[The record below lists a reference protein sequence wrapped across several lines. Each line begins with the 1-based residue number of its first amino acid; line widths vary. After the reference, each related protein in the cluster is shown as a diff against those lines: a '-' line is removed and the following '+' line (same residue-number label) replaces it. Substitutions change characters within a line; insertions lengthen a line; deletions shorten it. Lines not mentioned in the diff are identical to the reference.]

1 MGEVQ
6 AHLPFRMREHTT
18 WHSRGAVG
26 TLLAMAFLASRH
38 QRAQVVIWLLGLGL
52 TITLWPYVTGL
63 LGAPVLYVVFDPL
76 YQWLRRRL
84 RPAVAAGLVVTVAS
98 LVLLIPG
105 ASVAGL
111 VVSEAQSL
119 AGGLIQSPLVGR
131 LAELRV
137 GDFEIGPQLV
147 TLGKNAIQWIGS
159 SALNLVGTA
168 TRLALNLTV
177 AMFGLYFLLVGGPR
191 TWEALRPYVPFNA
204 ANTELL
210 RIRFRAVT
218 YSTLIGTGL
227 IAIVQG
233 VLVGAAFVV
242 AGLPNA
248 GFWGVVTGVFAIL
261 PVVGSGLV
269 WGPGAI
275 ALALGG
281 RLGAGVGVAIW
292 GLIVVA
298 SADNLIR
305 PLVYNRWARIHPLVT
320 LVGAL
325 AGIRFFGLLGLL
337 IGPLA
342 LSYFFE
348 LIGMYRQ
355 EYIESEEQEERV
367 DGLVRATEVR
377 RPSRDAEPSAP

>member
-1 MGEVQ
+1 
-6 AHLPFRMREHTT
+6 
-18 WHSRGAVG
+18 
-26 TLLAMAFLASRH
+26 MAFLSSRH
-38 QRAQVVIWLLGLGL
+38 QRAQVVIGLLGIGL

-84 RPAVAAGLVVTVAS
+84 RPPVAAGLVVTVATM
-98 LVLLIPG
+98 VLLIPG
-105 ASVAGL
+105 ASIAG
-111 VVSEAQSL
+111 VVVGEAQSL

-131 LAELRV
+131 LANLQV
-137 GDFEIGPQLV
+137 GDFRIGPQLV
-147 TLGKNAIQWIGS
+147 ALGESAIQWIGS
-159 SALNLVGTA
+159 SALDLVGTA
-168 TRLALNLTV
+168 TKLALNLTI
-177 AMFGLYFLLVGGPR
+177 AMFGLYFLLTAGPR
-191 TWEALRPYVPFNA
+191 TWGALSPYIPFNA
-204 ANTELL
+204 AKTEKL
-210 RIRFRAVT
+210 RTRFRDVT
-218 YSTLIGTGL
+218 YSTLIGTGF

-233 VLVGAAFVV
+233 VLVGAAFAV
-242 AGLPNA
+242 AGLSNA

-269 WGPGAI
+269 WGPGAV

-281 RLGAGVGVAIW
+281 RLGAGIGVAIW

-298 SADNLIR
+298 SADNVIR

-348 LIGMYRQ
+348 LIGMYRE
-355 EYIESEEQEERV
+355 EYIEGEEQEERV
-367 DGLVRATEVR
+367 EGLVRAAEVR
-377 RPSRDAEPSAP
+377 RPSPQAEPSTP

>member
-1 MGEVQ
+1 
-6 AHLPFRMREHTT
+6 
-18 WHSRGAVG
+18 
-26 TLLAMAFLASRH
+26 MAFLATRH
-38 QRAQVVIWLLGLGL
+38 QRAQVVIGLLGLGL

-76 YQWLRRRL
+76 YRWLRRRL
-84 RPAVAAGLVVTVAS
+84 RPPVAAGLVVTVAT
-98 LVLLIPG
+98 LLLLIPG
-105 ASVAGL
+105 ASLAGL
-111 VVSEAQSL
+111 VVSEAQNL

-131 LAELRV
+131 LAELKV
-137 GDFEIGPQLV
+137 GEFQIGPQLV
-147 TLGKNAIQWIGS
+147 ALGESAIQWIGS
-159 SALNLVGTA
+159 SAVNLVGTA
-168 TRLALNLTV
+168 TKLALNLTI

-191 TWEALRPYVPFNA
+191 TWDAVSPYIPFNA
-204 ANTELL
+204 ENTERL
-210 RIRFRAVT
+210 RSRFRDVT

-233 VLVGAAFVV
+233 VLVGAAFAA

-269 WGPGAI
+269 WGPGAV

-281 RLGAGVGVAIW
+281 RVGAGIGVAVW

-298 SADNLIR
+298 SADNVIR
-305 PLVYNRWARIHPLVT
+305 PIVYNRWAKIHPLVT

-348 LIGMYRQ
+348 LIGMYRE
-355 EYIESEEQEERV
+355 EYIEGEEQEERV
-367 DGLVRATEVR
+367 EGLVRAAEVR
-377 RPSRDAEPSAP
+377 GPPPEAAPSAP

>member
-1 MGEVQ
+1 
-6 AHLPFRMREHTT
+6 
-18 WHSRGAVG
+18 
-26 TLLAMAFLASRH
+26 MAFLASRH
-38 QRAQVVIWLLGLGL
+38 QRAQVVIGLLGLGL
-52 TITLWPYVTGL
+52 VVTLWPYVTGL

-84 RPAVAAGLVVTVAS
+84 RPAVAAGLVVAVAT

-111 VVSEAQSL
+111 VMTEAQSL
-119 AGGLIQSPLVGR
+119 AGGLVRSPLVGR
-131 LAELRV
+131 LAELQV
-137 GDFEIGPQLV
+137 GDFQIGPQLV
-147 TLGKNAIQWIGS
+147 TLGENAIQWIGS
-159 SALNLVGTA
+159 SAVNLVGTA
-168 TRLALNLTV
+168 TKLALNLTV
-177 AMFGLYFLLVGGPR
+177 AMFGLYFLLVAGPR
-191 TWEALRPYVPFNA
+191 SWASLSPYIPFNA
-204 ANTELL
+204 ANTEQL
-210 RIRFRAVT
+210 RLRFRDVT

-227 IAIVQG
+227 VAIVQG
-233 VLVGAAFVV
+233 LLVGAAFAVV
-242 AGLPNA
+242 RLPNA

-281 RLGAGVGVAIW
+281 RLGAGIGIAVW

-298 SADNLIR
+298 SADNVIR
-305 PLVYNRWARIHPLVT
+305 PIVYNRWARIHPLVT

-348 LIGMYRQ
+348 LIGMYRE
-355 EYIESEEQEERV
+355 EYIDQEEGAESV
-367 DGLVRATEVR
+367 EGLVAASEVN
-377 RPSRDAEPSAP
+377 RPTSGDEASER

>member
-1 MGEVQ
+1 
-6 AHLPFRMREHTT
+6 
-18 WHSRGAVG
+18 
-26 TLLAMAFLASRH
+26 MAFLATRH
-38 QRAQVVIWLLGLGL
+38 QRAQVVIGLLGLGL
-52 TITLWPYVTGL
+52 VITLWPYVTGL
-63 LGAPVLYVVFDPL
+63 LGAPVLYVVFAPL

-84 RPAVAAGLVVTVAS
+84 RPAAAAGLVVAIATLGL
-98 LVLLIPG
+98 LVPG

-119 AGGLIQSPLVGR
+119 AGGLMQSPLVGR
-131 LAELRV
+131 LADLRV
-137 GDFEIGPQLV
+137 GEFHIGPQLV
-147 TLGKNAIQWIGS
+147 NLGENAIQWIRS
-159 SALNLVGTA
+159 SALDLVGTA
-168 TRLALNLTV
+168 TKLALNLTI
-177 AMFGLYFLLVGGPR
+177 AMFGLYFLLIAGPR
-191 TWEALRPYVPFNA
+191 TWEALSPYIPFNA
-204 ANTELL
+204 ANTEKL
-210 RIRFRAVT
+210 RLRFRDVT

-233 VLVGAAFVV
+233 LLVGAAF
-242 AGLPNA
+242 AIARLPSA

-269 WGPGAI
+269 WGPGAV

-281 RLGAGVGVAIW
+281 RLGAGIGVAVW

-298 SADNLIR
+298 SADNVIR
-305 PLVYNRWARIHPLVT
+305 PIVYNRWARIHPLVT

-348 LIGMYRQ
+348 LIGMYRE
-355 EYIESEEQEERV
+355 EYIEGEEQAERV
-367 DGLVRATEVR
+367 EGLVPAAEVR
-377 RPSRDAEPSAP
+377 RPSSVTGTTGPGPRGT